1 MVKTIGSEIDEDQHP
16 ETNERPKR
24 AESSELL
31 GKWVNLGAKARQWS
45 PTLQLRAAGAQN
57 EEEKRG
63 SERCQPETASSP
75 AFAVLY
81 FSCWD
86 RGRPLGSVPLESEA
100 GPVTRGSRWLGHKWG
115 FWYPSWAAEVLY
127 RPTRTESH

>member
-1 MVKTIGSEIDEDQHP
+1 MVKTISSEIDEDQHP

-31 GKWVNLGAKARQWS
+31 GKWVNLEAKARQWS

-63 SERCQPETASSP
+63 SERCQPETAKPSLRRLVFFLLGQGPTAGIGSP
-75 AFAVLY
+75 
-81 FSCWD
+81 
-86 RGRPLGSVPLESEA
+86 GI
-100 GPVTRGSRWLGHKWG
+100 
-115 FWYPSWAAEVLY
+115 
-127 RPTRTESH
+127 